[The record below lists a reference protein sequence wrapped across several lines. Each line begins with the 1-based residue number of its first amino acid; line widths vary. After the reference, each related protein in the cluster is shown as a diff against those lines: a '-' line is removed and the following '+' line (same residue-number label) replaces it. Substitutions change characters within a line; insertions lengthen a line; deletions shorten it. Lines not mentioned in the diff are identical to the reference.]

1 MYVTKEELNS
11 NIYPEIVNMIESG
24 NGQAVDVHIDT
35 AMKTVS
41 SKLAKYYQIDQEF
54 QKTGDARN
62 SLLVNTIKD
71 IAIYHL
77 YSAVESITNL
87 RVKRYEQAIE
97 FLKEVQAGK
106 TVLWGVP
113 LALNEVNSQS
123 FLSQFQ
129 IGSTKQRPNEL
140 L

>member
-1 MYVTKEELNS
+1 MYVNKEELSS
-11 NIYPEIVNMIESG
+11 NIYPEIVAMIESG
-24 NGQAVDVHIDT
+24 NGNTVDTHINT
-35 AMKTVS
+35 ALKTVS
-41 SKLAKYYQIDQEF
+41 SKIGKYYQIDEEF

-62 SLLVNTIKD
+62 SLLVNSIKD

-77 YSAVESITNL
+77 YSAAESITNL
-87 RVKRYEQAIE
+87 RVKRYEQAID
-97 FLKEVQAGK
+97 FLKEVQEQK

-113 LALNEVNSQS
+113 LRVDSVNSQD
-123 FLSQFQ
+123 FFSQFQ

>member
-1 MYVTKEELNS
+1 MYVNKEELSS
-11 NIYPEIVNMIESG
+11 NIYPEIVAMIESG
-24 NGQAVDVHIDT
+24 NGNTVDTHINT
-35 AMKTVS
+35 ALKTVS
-41 SKLAKYYQIDQEF
+41 SKIGKYYQIDEEF

-62 SLLVNTIKD
+62 SLLVNSIKD

-77 YSAVESITNL
+77 YSAAESITNL
-87 RVKRYEQAIE
+87 RVKRYEQAID
-97 FLKEVQAGK
+97 FLKEVQEQK

-113 LALNEVNSQS
+113 LRVDSVNSQDFYS
-123 FLSQFQ
+123 RFQ

>member
-1 MYVTKEELNS
+1 MYVTKEELKS

-24 NGQAVDVHIDT
+24 DGQTVDIHINT
-35 AMKTVS
+35 ALNTVS
-41 SKLAKYYQIDQEF
+41 SKLAKYYQIDAEF
-54 QKTGDARN
+54 QKTDNERN
-62 SLLVNTIKD
+62 SLLVNAIKD

-77 YSAVESITNL
+77 YSSVESITNL

-97 FLKEVQAGK
+97 FLKEVQSGK

-113 LALNEVNSQS
+113 LAINEVNSQS
-123 FLSQFQ
+123 FFSQFL
-129 IGSTKQRPNEL
+129 IGSTPQRPNEL

>member
-24 NGQAVDVHIDT
+24 DGQTVDIHIST
-35 AMKTVS
+35 AMKTVEA
-41 SKLAKYYQIDQEF
+41 KLVKYYDISAEF
-54 QKTGDARN
+54 QKSGNDRN
-62 SLLVNTIKD
+62 SLLVNAIKD

-77 YSAVESITNL
+77 YSSVESITNL

-97 FLKEVQAGK
+97 FLKEVQSGK

-113 LALNEVNSQS
+113 LAINQVNAQS
-123 FLSQFQ
+123 FFSQFI
-129 IGSTKQRPNEL
+129 IGSTPQRPNEL